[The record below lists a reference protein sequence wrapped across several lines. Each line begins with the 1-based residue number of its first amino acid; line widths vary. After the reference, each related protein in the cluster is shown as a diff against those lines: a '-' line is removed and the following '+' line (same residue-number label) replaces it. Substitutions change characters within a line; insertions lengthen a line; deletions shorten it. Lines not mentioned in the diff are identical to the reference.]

1 MAYLEKEIFVRKS
14 RLPNAGKGLFTRI
27 FIPKGT
33 RIVEYKGEILTWK
46 EAEAMAD
53 DRNGYVFYVFSNHV
67 IDAWPTKQHVARY
80 ANDAKGLTR
89 VKGLTTNA
97 EYKVHKRR
105 CYITAIKDIPANS
118 EIFVEYGKEYWDA
131 IRYNIRDEAR
141 QKRAR
146 EKKKLAKKAKKTK
159 KATRKRPSK

>member
-1 MAYLEKEIFVRKS
+1 MAYLEKHLYIRRS
-14 RLPNAGKGLFTRI
+14 LLPKAGKGLFTSVL
-27 FIPKGT
+27 IPKGT

-53 DRNGYVFYVFSNHV
+53 DRNGYVFYIFSKYV
-67 IDAWPTKQHVARY
+67 IDAWATRQHVARY

-89 VKGLTTNA
+89 IKGLSTNA
-97 EYKVHKRR
+97 EYKVHKKR
-105 CYITAIKDIPANS
+105 CFITAIKDIPADT

-141 QKRAR
+141 KKLAR
-146 EKKKLAKKAKKTK
+146 EKKKLSKAKKVK
-159 KATRKRPSK
+159 KAGKRASKK